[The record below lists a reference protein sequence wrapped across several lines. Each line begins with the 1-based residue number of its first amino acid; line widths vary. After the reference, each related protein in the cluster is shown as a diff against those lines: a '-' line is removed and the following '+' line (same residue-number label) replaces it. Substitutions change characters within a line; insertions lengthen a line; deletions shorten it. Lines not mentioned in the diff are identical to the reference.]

1 MNFKDLLV
9 SQNFAPENIRSK
21 NYLDSIK
28 TTTTDVDHAKMNSLR
43 RSF

>member
-9 SQNFAPENIRSK
+9 SQNFAPENYRSK

-28 TTTTDVDHAKMNSLR
+28 TADDQAKMNSLR